1 MKTNIYITTLA
12 AATMSTALWSCGGKK
27 DDGKAAANAPAPV
40 ATLLVEQS
48 PAVYYDEYP
57 ATVVAQKE
65 VILTPQASGTVTG
78 IYFQDGQVVQQG
90 QRLYSIDVP
99 VYNANYDNAVANY
112 EVQKANLVK
121 AEKDAARYHQLDKQ
135 DAIAKQQV
143 DYADAALAAARKQ
156 VQAAQAN
163 ISSMKANVNFGIVV
177 APFTGTIGISKV
189 RVGAAVVAG
198 QTQLNTVSTDNP
210 MAVDININQSDV
222 FRFEQLK
229 KRNTSDQIFT
239 LVFGADEYPVFGKI
253 DIIDR
258 AVDPNT
264 GTVKVRIVFDNKDKI
279 LRSGM
284 TAVMRVKND
293 HPEPQFII
301 PNKALVEQ
309 LGEFYVYA
317 VTDSNTATQ
326 KHVIPGRQLGDKI
339 IIKEGLTPGTKIVIE
354 GQQKLKEGA
363 KVKY

>member
-1 MKTNIYITTLA
+1 
-12 AATMSTALWSCGGKK
+12 
-27 DDGKAAANAPAPV
+27 
-40 ATLLVEQS
+40 
-48 PAVYYDEYP
+48 
-57 ATVVAQKE
+57 
-65 VILTPQASGTVTG
+65 
-78 IYFQDGQVVQQG
+78 
-90 QRLYSIDVP
+90 
-99 VYNANYDNAVANY
+99 
-112 EVQKANLVK
+112 
-121 AEKDAARYHQLDKQ
+121 
-135 DAIAKQQV
+135 
-143 DYADAALAAARKQ
+143 
-156 VQAAQAN
+156 
-163 ISSMKANVNFGIVV
+163 MKANVNFGIVV

-210 MAVDININQSDV
+210 MAVDISINQGDV
-222 FRFEQLK
+222 FRFEQLR
-229 KRNTSDQIFT
+229 KRNLSDQIFT
-239 LVFGADEYPVFGKI
+239 LIFGEDEYPVFGKI
-253 DIIDR
+253 DVIDR